1 MSQVPSRIGAVAAI
15 AGALILLGGTA
26 LHPMSADPGDPLA
39 AFTEYAADAHWLAS
53 HLGQFIGV
61 ALMVIGLIAARD
73 ALEDERIQWLAR
85 LGAAFAVAALATAA
99 ALQAVD
105 GVALKRAIDHWARA
119 PVDQRQGAFLAAF
132 AIRQIEIGLASFTA
146 ILFGATATL
155 YGAAMA
161 ASRGFPR
168 WLGWLGAIGGAGT
181 IIGGVLT
188 AKTGFSATAM
198 TVSMPFSLLTVLWM
212 ILVGAILWRHP
223 RRPP

>member
-1 MSQVPSRIGAVAAI
+1 MSQVPSRIGAIGAI
-15 AGALILLGGTA
+15 AGALTLLGGTM

-39 AFTEYAADAHWLAS
+39 AFTEYAADARWLES

-73 ALEDERIQWLAR
+73 TLEDERIQWLAR

-119 PVDQRQGAFLAAF
+119 PADQRPGAFLAAF

-146 ILFGATATL
+146 MLFGATATL

-168 WLGWLGAIGGAGT
+168 WLGAIGGAGT

-212 ILVGAILWRHP
+212 ILVGAILWRPP